1 MSKLIN
7 FKKVFLFDKIV
18 FIMLFIGLLG
28 CNSQKSNYTSFTPG
42 KLWLDDHNIHIN
54 AHGGGFLI
62 HDNTYYWYGEHKLSG
77 KKGNKAMVG
86 VHVYSSKDLYNW
98 KDEGIALQMK
108 EDTTSKLQKGAVL
121 ERPKVIYNEKTKQ
134 FVMWFHHELKDQ
146 GYKAALTGVAVADNV
161 TGPFE
166 YIDSFRI
173 HAGIL
178 PQNFSQDD
186 FDNAVLIED
195 RKDENWKEK
204 VIKGAFLK
212 RDFKGGQMSRDMT
225 LFLDDDETAYHITAS
240 EENQTLLI
248 SKLSDDYLSLTDQ
261 YIRVFPGQRNEAPA
275 IFKRKGKYFML
286 SSGLTGWKPNPGRL
300 AVADSLMGNWTF
312 LGNPC
317 IGSEDEKATTFQ
329 SQSTYVIPVLRK
341 KEAFIFAADRWR
353 PKNAIDGRYVWL
365 PIKFKNNIPYLTWEK
380 QWDLSTFKN

>member
-1 MSKLIN
+1 MNKTNL
-7 FKKVFLFDKIV
+7 FKRVFLLYILLSTPV
-18 FIMLFIGLLG
+18 FIGFWG
-28 CNSQKSNYTSFTPG
+28 CKTQNPKYTSFTPG

-62 HDNTYYWYGEHKLSG
+62 HNKTYYWYGEHKLSG

-86 VHVYSSKDLYNW
+86 VHVYASKDLYNW

-108 EDTTSKLQKGAVL
+108 KDTTSKLQKGAVL
-121 ERPKVIYNEKTKQ
+121 ERPKVIYNKKTKK

-173 HAGIL
+173 HAGVL

-186 FDNAVLIED
+186 FDNAELVENRI
-195 RKDENWKEK
+195 DENWKEK
-204 VIKGAFLK
+204 VIKGAFFK

-225 LFLDDDETAYHITAS
+225 LFVDDDQTAYHITAS

-248 SKLSDDYLSLTDQ
+248 SKLSDDYLSLTNQ

-275 IFKRKGKYFML
+275 IFKRKGKYFMF

-300 AVADSLMGNWTF
+300 AVADSLMGNWAF

-317 IGSEDEKATTFQ
+317 VGSEDEKATTFK
-329 SQSTYVIPVLRK
+329 SQSTYVIPVLGK
-341 KEAFIFAADRWR
+341 KDAFIFAADRWK
-353 PKNAIDGRYVWL
+353 PKNPINGRYIWL
-365 PIKFKNNIPYLTWEK
+365 PIQFKKDIPYLAWEK
-380 QWDLSTFKN
+380 QWDLSIFE